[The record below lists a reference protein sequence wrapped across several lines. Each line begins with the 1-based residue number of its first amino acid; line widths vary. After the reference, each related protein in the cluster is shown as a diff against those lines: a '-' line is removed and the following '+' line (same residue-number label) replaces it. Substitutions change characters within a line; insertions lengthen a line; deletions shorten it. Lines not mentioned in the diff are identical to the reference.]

1 MNNHNRMANADQ
13 SEIPYEELL
22 QKYNHLY
29 LAHEF
34 QQKLI
39 AMVINGST
47 LDQIIKEVFNLT
59 QFPGVI
65 HNTNGHP
72 IISVGIESLSK
83 GLTAK
88 VLFQY
93 ITSQSNYPGSV
104 AVNTIERNKNH
115 FLLISKPFYIHEKR
129 VGYCSILLKE
139 QDETVVEFAQLM
151 IEKVASVCSLC
162 FFYEKT
168 KLDSSEQMKSFFLK
182 DIINGQFHSE
192 GEMIAKAGL
201 FQFDLSHP
209 YYICYLVYH
218 FNSKDFQNELVFGRE
233 IIESIKYFFSQHDKQ
248 LLINH
253 DEHHMNIFVNDHFQ
267 NKEEKQH
274 FFHSLMTSLTSY
286 FPGSDFYLGISKR
299 TQSILGAKHAYKQA
313 IGAIRMITS
322 KTKVIYYD
330 SLGVIG
336 ALLNEK
342 NEEEVRNM
350 AKSLLGHLE
359 LDCQKSI
366 ELITTLYSFLINGGN
381 LEKTAEE
388 LSLSISGLRYRVH
401 KIEEILQ
408 TDIRNPVVSCQLLLA
423 IQGLILLGDLGIN
436 NILDR

>member
-1 MNNHNRMANADQ
+1 
-13 SEIPYEELL
+13 
-22 QKYNHLY
+22 
-29 LAHEF
+29 
-34 QQKLI
+34 
-39 AMVINGST
+39 
-47 LDQIIKEVFNLT
+47 
-59 QFPGVI
+59 
-65 HNTNGHP
+65 
-72 IISVGIESLSK
+72 
-83 GLTAK
+83 
-88 VLFQY
+88 
-93 ITSQSNYPGSV
+93 
-104 AVNTIERNKNH
+104 
-115 FLLISKPFYIHEKR
+115 
-129 VGYCSILLKE
+129 
-139 QDETVVEFAQLM
+139 
-151 IEKVASVCSLC
+151 
-162 FFYEKT
+162 
-168 KLDSSEQMKSFFLK
+168 
-182 DIINGQFHSE
+182 
-192 GEMIAKAGL
+192 
-201 FQFDLSHP
+201 
-209 YYICYLVYH
+209 
-218 FNSKDFQNELVFGRE
+218 
-233 IIESIKYFFSQHDKQ
+233 
-248 LLINH
+248 
-253 DEHHMNIFVNDHFQ
+253 
-267 NKEEKQH
+267 
-274 FFHSLMTSLTSY
+274 MTSLTSY

>member
-1 MNNHNRMANADQ
+1 
-13 SEIPYEELL
+13 
-22 QKYNHLY
+22 
-29 LAHEF
+29 
-34 QQKLI
+34 
-39 AMVINGST
+39 
-47 LDQIIKEVFNLT
+47 
-59 QFPGVI
+59 
-65 HNTNGHP
+65 
-72 IISVGIESLSK
+72 
-83 GLTAK
+83 
-88 VLFQY
+88 
-93 ITSQSNYPGSV
+93 
-104 AVNTIERNKNH
+104 
-115 FLLISKPFYIHEKR
+115 
-129 VGYCSILLKE
+129 
-139 QDETVVEFAQLM
+139 
-151 IEKVASVCSLC
+151 
-162 FFYEKT
+162 
-168 KLDSSEQMKSFFLK
+168 
-182 DIINGQFHSE
+182 
-192 GEMIAKAGL
+192 
-201 FQFDLSHP
+201 
-209 YYICYLVYH
+209 
-218 FNSKDFQNELVFGRE
+218 
-233 IIESIKYFFSQHDKQ
+233 
-248 LLINH
+248 
-253 DEHHMNIFVNDHFQ
+253 
-267 NKEEKQH
+267 
-274 FFHSLMTSLTSY
+274 MTSLTLY

-342 NEEEVRNM
+342 NEEEVRTM

>member
-1 MNNHNRMANADQ
+1 
-13 SEIPYEELL
+13 
-22 QKYNHLY
+22 
-29 LAHEF
+29 
-34 QQKLI
+34 
-39 AMVINGST
+39 
-47 LDQIIKEVFNLT
+47 
-59 QFPGVI
+59 
-65 HNTNGHP
+65 
-72 IISVGIESLSK
+72 
-83 GLTAK
+83 
-88 VLFQY
+88 
-93 ITSQSNYPGSV
+93 
-104 AVNTIERNKNH
+104 
-115 FLLISKPFYIHEKR
+115 
-129 VGYCSILLKE
+129 
-139 QDETVVEFAQLM
+139 
-151 IEKVASVCSLC
+151 
-162 FFYEKT
+162 
-168 KLDSSEQMKSFFLK
+168 
-182 DIINGQFHSE
+182 
-192 GEMIAKAGL
+192 
-201 FQFDLSHP
+201 
-209 YYICYLVYH
+209 
-218 FNSKDFQNELVFGRE
+218 
-233 IIESIKYFFSQHDKQ
+233 
-248 LLINH
+248 
-253 DEHHMNIFVNDHFQ
+253 
-267 NKEEKQH
+267 
-274 FFHSLMTSLTSY
+274 MTSLTSY

-388 LSLSISGLRYRVH
+388 LSLSISGLQYRVH

>member
-1 MNNHNRMANADQ
+1 
-13 SEIPYEELL
+13 
-22 QKYNHLY
+22 
-29 LAHEF
+29 
-34 QQKLI
+34 
-39 AMVINGST
+39 
-47 LDQIIKEVFNLT
+47 
-59 QFPGVI
+59 
-65 HNTNGHP
+65 
-72 IISVGIESLSK
+72 
-83 GLTAK
+83 
-88 VLFQY
+88 
-93 ITSQSNYPGSV
+93 
-104 AVNTIERNKNH
+104 
-115 FLLISKPFYIHEKR
+115 
-129 VGYCSILLKE
+129 
-139 QDETVVEFAQLM
+139 M
-151 IEKVASVCSLC
+151 I
-162 FFYEKT
+162 
-168 KLDSSEQMKSFFLK
+168 
-182 DIINGQFHSE
+182 
-192 GEMIAKAGL
+192 
-201 FQFDLSHP
+201 
-209 YYICYLVYH
+209 
-218 FNSKDFQNELVFGRE
+218 
-233 IIESIKYFFSQHDKQ
+233 
-248 LLINH
+248 
-253 DEHHMNIFVNDHFQ
+253 
-267 NKEEKQH
+267 
-274 FFHSLMTSLTSY
+274 SLTSY

-342 NEEEVRNM
+342 NEEEVRTM

>member
-1 MNNHNRMANADQ
+1 
-13 SEIPYEELL
+13 
-22 QKYNHLY
+22 
-29 LAHEF
+29 
-34 QQKLI
+34 
-39 AMVINGST
+39 
-47 LDQIIKEVFNLT
+47 
-59 QFPGVI
+59 
-65 HNTNGHP
+65 
-72 IISVGIESLSK
+72 
-83 GLTAK
+83 
-88 VLFQY
+88 
-93 ITSQSNYPGSV
+93 
-104 AVNTIERNKNH
+104 
-115 FLLISKPFYIHEKR
+115 
-129 VGYCSILLKE
+129 
-139 QDETVVEFAQLM
+139 
-151 IEKVASVCSLC
+151 
-162 FFYEKT
+162 
-168 KLDSSEQMKSFFLK
+168 
-182 DIINGQFHSE
+182 
-192 GEMIAKAGL
+192 
-201 FQFDLSHP
+201 
-209 YYICYLVYH
+209 
-218 FNSKDFQNELVFGRE
+218 
-233 IIESIKYFFSQHDKQ
+233 
-248 LLINH
+248 
-253 DEHHMNIFVNDHFQ
+253 
-267 NKEEKQH
+267 
-274 FFHSLMTSLTSY
+274 MTSLTSY

-299 TQSILGAKHAYKQA
+299 TQSILGAKYAYKQA